1 MNLQQA
7 IEQNW
12 SEESSAYSQSVR
24 EDLDTEKRT
33 AWTNLILQY
42 APSKEHLDFLD
53 IGTGP
58 GFFPII
64 LTKAGHHVTGID
76 CVEDMLLEAKRN
88 AEAEQVSPTFR
99 LADSHALPFPD
110 NHFDCVISRNVTWTL
125 IDAEQSY
132 REWLRVLRPG
142 GKILIFDANWNLR
155 YHVPELMRQY
165 QEDQKRFA
173 EIFHKQP
180 DTLSPEAEA
189 YRRNVPMCKHYRPNW
204 DFDTFLK
211 IGVKKIFCDADI
223 TDLCVGYRSEST
235 VSFYADVF
243 TGGRKA
249 VLK

>member
-33 AWTNLILQY
+33 VWTNLILQY

-88 AEAEQVSPTFR
+88 AEAEQVSPTLL

-155 YHVPELMRQY
+155 YLRKQRHI
-165 QEDQKRFA
+165 A
-173 EIFHKQP
+173 EM
-180 DTLSPEAEA
+180 
-189 YRRNVPMCKHYRPNW
+189 YRC
-204 DFDTFLK
+204 
-211 IGVKKIFCDADI
+211 ASI
-223 TDLCVGYRSEST
+223 TDPIGTLT
-235 VSFYADVF
+235 PF
-243 TGGRKA
+243 
-249 VLK
+249 

>member
-88 AEAEQVSPTFR
+88 AEAEQVSPTLL

-180 DTLSPEAEA
+180 DTLSLEAEA

-223 TDLCVGYRSEST
+223 TDLVWDIGRKVRYRSTPMFLLVAE
-235 VSFYADVF
+235 
-243 TGGRKA
+243 KPC
-249 VLK
+249 